1 MAAPSANRILSCI
14 STSWSEVYKAHQG
27 QGGEVVTAQRRLLL
41 RYYQPIFRYLR
52 AIVRDADAAEELTH
66 EFVVRFLRGDFRQAD
81 PSRGRFRD
89 LVKQALRHLA
99 IDYWRGK
106 RAEKERAPIP
116 LAEDWPAAPA
126 EADWRYSPPPRRQG
140 APRASGGPAN
150 RRRRPPRRRPE
161 PALDTAEADRTFL
174 RGWRVE
180 MLSQAWRALAQF
192 QEQTRCSY
200 HTVLRLRADRPEARC
215 AELARLAGERLGR
228 PFSEGALRQA
238 LCRAREKFADFLV
251 AEVARTLAT
260 SDPDAIEQ
268 ELIDLNLLSY
278 CRGPVARMRKSDS
291 PGHTGGRGNG
301 HAGRE

>member
-1 MAAPSANRILSCI
+1 MPAPSSNRVLSCI

-27 QGGEVVTAQRRLLL
+27 QGAEVASAQRRLLL

-66 EFVVRFLRGDFRQAD
+66 EFVVRFLRGDFKQAD

-89 LVKQALRHLA
+89 LVKQSLRHLA
-99 IDYWRGK
+99 IDYWRRK
-106 RAEKERAPIP
+106 QAEKERAPVP

-126 EADWRYSPPPRRQG
+126 EADWRDAPPPRRRG
-140 APRASGGPAN
+140 ARAGGTSN
-150 RRRRPPRRRPE
+150 RQRRPLRRRPE

-180 MLSQAWRALAQF
+180 VLSQAWRALAQF
-192 QEQTRCSY
+192 QQQTRCSY
-200 HTVLRLRADRPEARC
+200 HTVLRLRADRPEANC

-228 PFSEGALRQA
+228 PLSAGALRQA

-251 AEVARTLAT
+251 TEVARTLAT

-278 CRGPVARMRKSDS
+278 CRGPVARMRKSGA
-291 PGHTGGRGNG
+291 PGNTAGRGAG
-301 HAGRE
+301 HADPE